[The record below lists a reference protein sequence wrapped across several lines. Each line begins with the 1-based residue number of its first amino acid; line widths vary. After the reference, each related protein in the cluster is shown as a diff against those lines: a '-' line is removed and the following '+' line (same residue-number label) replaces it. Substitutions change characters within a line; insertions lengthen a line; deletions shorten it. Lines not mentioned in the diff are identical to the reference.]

1 VRLLLHRLSVDLR
14 SNIFAGLELERNAEL
29 RDDAEWANAQHTD
42 PRARFLLLGADGAAG
57 RRALFDKERGTLRLL
72 DVGERH
78 SLAGESSVIY
88 LGADATGP
96 LFALPI
102 DADGDARVARKLAA
116 DYIDLR
122 SAGTRLSAFQSGLFA
137 YARALAHWQ
146 ARTRWCSACGA
157 PLQLVALGHRGKCTN
172 AQCASEHFPRV
183 DPAMIVIVSWQD
195 RCLLGRQ
202 ASWGDN
208 RWSTLAGFI
217 EPGESLEDAVR
228 REVYEE
234 AGVRVGACEYHSS
247 QPWPFPSAL
256 MLGFCAE
263 AVDASIRVGCELSD
277 ARWFSAAE
285 IIDGIASG
293 GLVLPPKLSV
303 SHELI
308 AHWLRSHAGVELG
321 ALVATDAWA
330 TPRG

>member
-1 VRLLLHRLSVDLR
+1 VDQR

-29 RDDAEWANAQHTD
+29 RDDAAWASAQDAD
-42 PRARFLLLGADGAAG
+42 PQARFLLLGADVTGG
-57 RRALFDKERGTLRLL
+57 RRALFVPDRGVLRLL
-72 DVGERH
+72 DADERRA
-78 SLAGESSVIY
+78 LAGDSCVTY
-88 LGADATGP
+88 LGADAIGP

-102 DADGDARVARKLAA
+102 DADRDTRVAGELAA

-122 SAGTRLSAFQSGLFA
+122 SAGTRLPGFQSGLFA
-137 YARALAHWQ
+137 YARALLHWQ

-157 PLQLVALGHRGKCTN
+157 PLALVALGHRGKCTN
-172 AQCASEHFPRV
+172 ERCATEHFPRV

-202 ASWGDN
+202 ATWGEN

-234 AGVRVGACEYHSS
+234 AGVRVGTCEYHSS

-263 AVDASIRVGCELSD
+263 AIDPSIRVGCELSD
-277 ARWFSAAE
+277 ARWFDAAE

-293 GLVLPPKLSV
+293 NLVLPPKLSV

-308 AHWLRSHAGVELG
+308 AHWLRARAGVELG
-321 ALVATDAWA
+321 ELVAANAWES
-330 TPRG
+330 PRT

>member
-1 VRLLLHRLSVDLR
+1 VDPR
-14 SNIFAGLELERNAEL
+14 PNIFAGLELERNAEL
-29 RDDAEWANAQHTD
+29 RDDIEWSSAQLAD
-42 PRARFLLLGADGAAG
+42 PRARFLLLGAEVAGGRHALVEPGRGA
-57 RRALFDKERGTLRLL
+57 LRLL
-72 DVGERH
+72 GADERRR
-78 SLAGESSVIY
+78 LADDSHVTY
-88 LGADATGP
+88 LGADEIGP
-96 LFALPI
+96 LFALSI
-102 DADGDARVARKLAA
+102 EADGDERVARELAA
-116 DYIDLR
+116 GYIDLR
-122 SAGTRLSAFQSGLFA
+122 SAGTSLPAFQSGLFA

-146 ARTRWCSACGA
+146 ARTRWCSACGS
-157 PLQLVALGHRGKCTN
+157 PLELVALGHRALCSG
-172 AQCASEHFPRV
+172 AACALEHFPRV

-234 AGVRVGACEYHSS
+234 AGVRVGACTYHSS
-247 QPWPFPSAL
+247 QPWPFPSSL

-263 AVDASIRVGCELSD
+263 ALDPSIRVGCELSD

-285 IIDGIASG
+285 IIEGIASG
-293 GLVLPPKLSV
+293 GLVFPPRLSV

-308 AHWLRSHAGVELG
+308 AHWLRAHAGVELG
-321 ALVATDAWA
+321 ELVATDAWA
-330 TPRG
+330 TPRT